1 MITSFFNHSSGMTH
15 TLTHMCSEGVCVHTL
30 LIGVHVPPSLFSWT
44 NHLPG
49 RIYIIEHYR
58 VLLYSRSLRVFQ
70 CSECTKYQVH
80 LWTWYLVPGTSGPPN
95 SSIKVQ
101 KTQKDLARQTNDK
114 IHHPPNNS
122 IIQSCYPLHKSIVVF
137 LKKIFFKVLPVLEDD
152 AFSSLTR
159 SSIHL
164 TIHKSA

>member
-1 MITSFFNHSSGMTH
+1 MNFYGPLGRLNPPIASSAN
-15 TLTHMCSEGVCVHTL
+15 LTD
-30 LIGVHVPPSLFSWT
+30 
-44 NHLPG
+44 
-49 RIYIIEHYR
+49 
-58 VLLYSRSLRVFQ
+58 
-70 CSECTKYQVH
+70 
-80 LWTWYLVPGTSGPPN
+80 TSGPPN
-95 SSIKVQ
+95 SSIKVH